1 MVKFEWDPVKDAA
14 NRRKH
19 GISFEEASS
28 LFRNPD
34 GWLERIDELHGDD
47 EDRFAAIGLIT
58 RGVATVVY
66 VERDEDVIRLVSARF
81 ATRREIRMY
90 DAWVRR
96 RKA

>member
-1 MVKFEWDPVKDAA
+1 MRFAWDPLKDAS

-19 GISFEEASS
+19 GLSFDEAAS

-34 GWLERIDELHGDD
+34 GWFERIDELHGDD
-47 EDRFAAIGLIT
+47 EDRFVAIGLIA
-58 RGVATVVY
+58 RGVAAVVF
-66 VERDEDVIRLVSARF
+66 VERDDDVIRLVSARF

-96 RKA
+96 RNA

>member
-1 MVKFEWDPVKDAA
+1 VRIAWDPLKDVA

-19 GISFEEASS
+19 GLSFDEASS

-34 GWLERIDELHGDD
+34 GWFERIDELHGDD
-47 EDRFAAIGLIT
+47 EDRFLAIGLIA
-58 RGVATVVY
+58 RGVAAVVF

-96 RKA
+96 RNA

>member
-1 MVKFEWDPVKDAA
+1 MQFDWDATKDAV

-19 GISFEEASS
+19 GLLFKEASV

-34 GWLERIDELHGDD
+34 GWLEQIDETHGDD
-47 EDRFAAIGLIT
+47 EDRFIAIGLIA
-58 RGVATVVY
+58 RGVAAVVF

-90 DAWVRR
+90 DAWVRSR
-96 RKA
+96 RP